1 MGRGPLRG
9 AAGLALV
16 LAGATPA
23 SAHPHIW
30 VTMTSD
36 IVFGDNGLIT
46 GINVDWTFDD
56 AYARLALDGLDTNG
70 DGVYSQDELAPLTE
84 QNLAALKDYD
94 YFAVVRL
101 DGVKQPVGD
110 ATDYGQVY
118 SNNKLELYFH
128 VPLKTPVDPTRGQ
141 FVLKIYD
148 PDFFVAMDYVKDDPV
163 SVIGAMPPQC
173 HLKVK
178 PVPTDS
184 QLDQTR
190 AMLATK
196 PRDWKPENNED
207 FGALFAQPVLIVCG
221 P

>member
-1 MGRGPLRG
+1 MGRGLRPG
-9 AAGLALV
+9 AVGLALV
-16 LAGATPA
+16 LGAAPAG
-23 SAHPHIW
+23 AHPHIW
-30 VTMTSD
+30 VTMSSD
-36 IVFGDNGLIT
+36 IVFGSDGRIT

-56 AYARLALDGLDTNG
+56 AYAKLALDGLDTNG

-94 YFAVVRL
+94 YFTVPRL
-101 DGVKQPVGD
+101 DGVKQPIGD
-110 ATDYGQVY
+110 ATDYGQVW

-141 FVLKIYD
+141 FMLKIYD
-148 PDFFVAMDYVKDDPV
+148 PDFFVAMDYVKNEPV
-163 SVIGAMPPQC
+163 AAVGPMPSRC
-173 HLKVK
+173 HIEVK
-178 PVPTDS
+178 PVPTDAE
-184 QLDQTR
+184 LDQTR

-207 FGALFAQPVLIVCG
+207 FGALFAQPVLVVCG